1 MRARCRRYCYYF
13 TESEPRVGKEKQM
26 DASDSRW
33 RCSPNHRW
41 KVESESVSNRES
53 NIAGGG
59 LGERVHSRFHTARS
73 KKDMEKHNNST
84 SPRSNRSSVPE
95 HLEGIHSRALLLS
108 SFDTQPFFQ
117 FNQSN
122 RILAFFSL
130 VPAPCIVVS
139 HCLCLFAS
147 FGNFGS

>member
-1 MRARCRRYCYYF
+1 MLLI
-13 TESEPRVGKEKQM
+13 
-26 DASDSRW
+26 
-33 RCSPNHRW
+33 
-41 KVESESVSNRES
+41 
-53 NIAGGG
+53 IAGDAHRTTGG
-59 LGERVHSRFHTARS
+59 RSNQNPYIIENPISPEAVLELGERVHSRFHTARS

-122 RILAFFSL
+122 RILAFFSF
-130 VPAPCIVVS
+130 VPAPCIVAS

-147 FGNFGS
+147 SGNFGC